1 LDEGG
6 VNMPN
11 SWGRPPRYD
20 IWHDLQALA
29 FWVLLIGVGG
39 YILFPNFFGDVYAR
53 LIEPT
58 SQVVDTNESYDPNL
72 GSYDPN
78 LQGSYSNGTY
88 DSSTTV
94 GSLFPS
100 GYYGSDTITSSMYN
114 LSNEVSTGHWI
125 LFVADGNFKQLAVTS
140 ESYTFLLRLIEKD
153 KNGEAKNTVIL
164 ASNGQIRKYIVTDEI
179 YSIITNMASIDT
191 RAKTG

>member
-1 LDEGG
+1 
-6 VNMPN
+6 MPN

-20 IWHDLQALA
+20 IWQDLQALA

-39 YILFPNFFGDVYAR
+39 YILFPNFFGDVYSR
-53 LIEPT
+53 LTDPT
-58 SQVVDTNESYDPNL
+58 AQMVDTNS

-78 LQGSYSNGTY
+78 LLQGSYSTGTY
-88 DSSTTV
+88 DPETSISGLFQPGYSNP
-94 GSLFPS
+94 GS
-100 GYYGSDTITSSMYN
+100 ITSSMYN
-114 LSNEVSTGHWI
+114 LSSEVSTGYWV
-125 LFVADGNFKQLAVTS
+125 LFVADGNFKQLSVTS

-179 YSIITNMASIDT
+179 YTIITNMATIDT
-191 RAKTG
+191 RDKTG